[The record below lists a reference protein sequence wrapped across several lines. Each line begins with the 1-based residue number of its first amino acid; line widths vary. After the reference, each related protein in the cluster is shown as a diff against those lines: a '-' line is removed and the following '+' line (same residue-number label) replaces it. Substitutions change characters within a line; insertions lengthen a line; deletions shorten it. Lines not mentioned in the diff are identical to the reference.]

1 MLPEFVRRSALLSV
15 VAVAA
20 ATTATGCSSFYT
32 RSTVAGTTYTRFDD
46 RINDALSEV
55 FEACTEPL
63 DIEPFMTEI
72 DLVGACTT
80 ADTASANADL
90 LVALLTANGPIPLSS
105 PVEDDLLHEVTT
117 VSGFPWPMQNCQ
129 VDFTVDIDLARLRLF
144 NLDTEWRTHSSQPSM
159 HIDFDFNSTTHVVD
173 VLLDANVRCPS
184 AINDTALQAALD
196 LVIPNDRIE
205 IDLVGMDLD
214 LDVMLAV
221 ARGRLTGTL
230 DTQLNI
236 TDVNVHNVIVDIANA
251 LGITEAEI
259 MGAFG
264 LTFAELEA
272 QIEPELDASLGDLAD
287 TVADTLM
294 MSVPAG
300 QTVTGVSIV
309 SVSGVNNLRIAS
321 R

>member
-1 MLPEFVRRSALLSV
+1 MIPEFVRRSALLSV
-15 VAVAA
+15 VALAA
-20 ATTATGCSSFYT
+20 ATATGCSTFYT
-32 RSTVAGTTYTRFDD
+32 RTTSGGTTYTRFDD

-90 LVALLTANGPIPLSS
+90 LVAALTAQGPIPLSS
-105 PVEDDLLHEVTT
+105 PVEDDLLREVTT

-129 VDFTVDIDLARLRLF
+129 VDFTVDVDLARLRLL
-144 NLDTEWRTHSSQPSM
+144 NLETAWRTHSSQPSM
-159 HIDFDFNSTTHVVD
+159 HIDFDFNSPTHVVD

-184 AINDTALQAALD
+184 AINDATLQAALD
-196 LVIPNDRIE
+196 LVLPNDRIE

-221 ARGRLTGTL
+221 SGGRLTGTL

-236 TDVNVHNVIVDIANA
+236 TDVNVHNVIVDIANV
-251 LGITEAEI
+251 LSITEAEI

-264 LTFAELEA
+264 LTFADLEA
-272 QIEPELDASLGDLAD
+272 EIEPELEASLGDLAD
-287 TVADTLM
+287 TVTDTLM
-294 MSVPAG
+294 SSVPAG
-300 QTVTGVSIV
+300 HSVTGVSIV
-309 SVSGVNNLRIAS
+309 TVGGVNNLRIAS